1 MRKMLPDRPPESMFA
16 IEILDE
22 KSFIQTETKHIHTQT
37 FSPRDLVLDS
47 PMRVR
52 ITDGDITPR
61 RCDYRNKK
69 RPEIGINASR
79 VP

>member
-47 PMRVR
+47 PMRVTGQCGYVLQTAILLR
-52 ITDGDITPR
+52 EDAIIET
-61 RCDYRNKK
+61 KK
-69 RPEIGINASR
+69 DQR
-79 VP
+79 